1 LLKPL
6 PLLILLFS
14 CKYFSLPSPPE
25 PVKES
30 KEIFPDE
37 PSKVLTN
44 FKNSLEIFYDK
55 GVYLNC
61 YSDNFVFQPDRSL
74 PYPINSAWGKEEED
88 RIITNLF
95 SSLDFSVSKPSRVN
109 YVVLHSSVYSDSALM
124 DVSFEFVFVFN
135 NFGEKL
141 ARSKAKIHFVRDWD
155 GRWVIRYWEDEKL
168 DTTSF
173 GELKFSFK

>member
-1 LLKPL
+1 
-6 PLLILLFS
+6 
-14 CKYFSLPSPPE
+14 
-25 PVKES
+25 
-30 KEIFPDE
+30 
-37 PSKVLTN
+37 
-44 FKNSLEIFYDK
+44 
-55 GVYLNC
+55 
-61 YSDNFVFQPDRSL
+61 
-74 PYPINSAWGKEEED
+74 
-88 RIITNLF
+88 
-95 SSLDFSVSKPSRVN
+95 
-109 YVVLHSSVYSDSALM
+109 M